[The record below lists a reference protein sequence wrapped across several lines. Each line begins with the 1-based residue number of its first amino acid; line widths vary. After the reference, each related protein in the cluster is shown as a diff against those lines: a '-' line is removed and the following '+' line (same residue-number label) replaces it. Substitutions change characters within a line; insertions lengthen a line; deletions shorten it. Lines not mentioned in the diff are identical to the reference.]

1 MATPT
6 VRIQT
11 FPNNE
16 VRCVFYYARDKSDEG
31 TPVQIPGSEPRLDIT
46 SKLKTPSWDEQ
57 KYLEEDGPED
67 SPKVGFGRPGEGN
80 GFSTNGRRRLMRAGA
95 VLDSLAETPNQVL
108 FCTGTLPGS
117 TYESK
122 LAIAAWS
129 GWAVNAVKAWFAK
142 RVPAKHDMYVW
153 EFQKRGALHLHYAIL
168 VKNEATRAR
177 IISEWKQ
184 QWERIIDG
192 IGSKAGVDCWRKN
205 ANYTH
210 ANNKSVLQA
219 DCQECTKSI
228 ARYLSKYVGKS
239 QQQYLDNHWAKCKPS
254 RFWGIS
260 RPLCKLL
267 TEQTQT
273 ETIRLVNRRE
283 FEAGYEDCLSV
294 MQAYAPIEHHYEVP
308 KVWARVIV
316 GYSNPGER
324 AWLLRKLKASLS
336 LKGKSS
342 GMCQSEADNL
352 CLRISHCLQKCGILR
367 SFVLEWSTA
376 FSLHRD
382 ITTGLST
389 SRSQAVTDHLIL
401 SYRFYIGHAMANRP
415 YVPDYLKLLHGDLVK
430 YCMAHLE
437 SHSMPIAPHPSEEL
451 TGESNIKDGIVQLT
465 LEL

>member
-16 VRCVFYYARDKSDEG
+16 VRCVFYYARDKSDDG
-31 TPVQIPGSEPRLDIT
+31 TPVLIPDSGSLLDIT
-46 SKLKTPSWDEQ
+46 SKLETPPAGKQ
-57 KYLEEDGPED
+57 KYLEEGGPQEN
-67 SPKVGFGRPGEGN
+67 PKVGFGRPGEGN

-95 VLDSLAETPNQVL
+95 VLDSLAETPDQVL

-129 GWAVNAVKAWFAK
+129 GWAVHAVKAWMAK
-142 RVPAKHDMYVW
+142 RVQSKYDMYVW

-168 VKNEATRAR
+168 VKDEATRKR
-177 IISEWKQ
+177 IIREWKS

-192 IGSKAGVDCWRKN
+192 ISKKSGVDCWRKN
-205 ANYTH
+205 SDYTH
-210 ANNKSVLQA
+210 AMDKSVLQA

-228 ARYLSKYVGKS
+228 ARYLSKYVSKS

-260 RPLCKLL
+260 RPLCSLL

-273 ETIRLVNRRE
+273 ETIRLANRRE

-294 MQAYAPIEHHYEVP
+294 MQSYAPVEHHYEVP

-324 AWLLRKLKASLS
+324 FWLLRKLTASLS
-336 LKGKSS
+336 LKGSS
-342 GMCQSEADNL
+342 LEMCQCERDKL
-352 CLRISHCLQKCGILR
+352 CLRIAHSLQESAMLR
-367 SFVLEWSTA
+367 SFVLEWSTH
-376 FSLHRD
+376 FSMHKD
-382 ITTGLST
+382 ISTGLSA
-389 SRSQAVTDHLIL
+389 SELPGLKDSLIL
-401 SYRFYIGHAMANRP
+401 SYRFYIGHAIENRA
-415 YVPDYLKLLHGDLVK
+415 YVPDSLKHLHRQIVK
-430 YCMAHLE
+430 YCTEHLVSHCMPTEPRPEKEPITE
-437 SHSMPIAPHPSEEL
+437 SS
-451 TGESNIKDGIVQLT
+451 TKDGIVQLT

>member
-31 TPVQIPGSEPRLDIT
+31 TPVLIPGSEPPLDIT
-46 SKLKTPSWDEQ
+46 SKLKTPPLDEQ
-57 KYLEEDGPED
+57 RYLDQDSPEDG
-67 SPKVGFGRPGEGN
+67 PKVGFGRPGEGN

-95 VLDSLAETPNQVL
+95 VLDSLAETPDQVL

-129 GWAVNAVKAWFAK
+129 GWVVNTIKAWMAK
-142 RVPAKHDMYVW
+142 RVSSKHDMYVW

-168 VKNEATRAR
+168 VKDEATRKR
-177 IISEWKQ
+177 IISEWKP

-192 IGSKAGVDCWRKN
+192 ISKKSGVDCWRKN
-205 ANYTH
+205 SNYTH
-210 ANNKSVLQA
+210 ANDKSVLQA

-228 ARYLSKYVGKS
+228 ARYLSKYVSKS

-260 RPLCKLL
+260 RPLCALL

-273 ETIRLVNRRE
+273 ETIRLANRRE

-294 MQAYAPIEHHYEVP
+294 MQSYAPIEHHYEVP

-316 GYSNPGER
+316 GYANPGER
-324 AWLLRKLKASLS
+324 FWLLRKLTASLS
-336 LKGKSS
+336 LKGSS
-342 GMCQSEADNL
+342 LEMCQSERDKL
-352 CLRISHCLQKCGILR
+352 CLRISHCLQESAMLR
-367 SFVLEWSTA
+367 SFVLEWSNH
-376 FSLHRD
+376 FSMHRD
-382 ITTGLST
+382 IATGLST
-389 SRSQAVTDHLIL
+389 SELPAVKDSLIL
-401 SYRFYIGHAMANRP
+401 SYRFYIGHAIANRP
-415 YVPDYLKLLHGDLVK
+415 YVPDSLKLLHRRLK
-430 YCMAHLE
+430 EYSMEHLE
-437 SHSMPIAPHPSEEL
+437 PLCTSTRPHPEAEPISESS
-451 TGESNIKDGIVQLT
+451 TQDGTVQLT